1 MRSGIR
7 VAHEAYGGAY
17 GRVSAMG
24 AEAAAVMEQATGLR
38 LDHTYSA
45 KAFAIAL
52 RSARTEA
59 GDTLFWS
66 TFDPRWMR

>member
-1 MRSGIR
+1 
-7 VAHEAYGGAY
+7 
-17 GRVSAMG
+17 
-24 AEAAAVMEQATGLR
+24 VMERATGLR
-38 LDHTYSA
+38 LDPTYSA

-52 RSARTEA
+52 RFARAER